1 MGRSRPPEPGS
12 GSIPGWRAT
21 HAHHQPRVVIVIFDL
36 DGTVWDS
43 IEGIAGSLEHT
54 FESLDLPVPSRA
66 ELTTNLGPPLQ
77 LMLAELG
84 VPEAM
89 IDAATLRY
97 RERYVSWGA
106 YQATIYPG
114 IERLLADLAEA
125 GHRLATATSKGEGP
139 TRQML
144 DHFGLI
150 DRFEVVGAATMDA
163 SAITKPAVV
172 ARTLEGLGRPDPAAC
187 VMVGD
192 RHYDVSGSAEHGI
205 GCVGVTWGYGDAEEL
220 RTAGAEAIIDRPA
233 ELLEVVRRRVSP

>member
-1 MGRSRPPEPGS
+1 M
-12 GSIPGWRAT
+12 
-21 HAHHQPRVVIVIFDL
+21 IVIFDL

-54 FESLDLPVPSRA
+54 FESLGLPVPTRA
-66 ELTTNLGPPLQ
+66 ELTANLGPPLQ

-84 VPEAM
+84 VPDEQ

-106 YQATIYPG
+106 YQAAIYPG
-114 IERLLADLAEA
+114 VVSLLDDLATS

-144 DHFGLI
+144 EHFGLL
-150 DRFEVVGAATMDA
+150 DRFEVVGAASMDT

-172 ARTLEGLGRPDPAAC
+172 GRALDGLGRPDPSQC
-187 VMVGD
+187 LMVGD
-192 RHYDVSGSAEHGI
+192 RHYDVTGAAEHGI
-205 GCVGVTWGYGDAEEL
+205 DCAGVTWGYGDAEEL
-220 RTAGAEAIIDRPA
+220 RGAGAVAVIDRPEA
-233 ELLEVVRRRVSP
+233 LHEVISRR